1 MSQRHEEEGCMKKV
15 YICVFVL
22 VLFFAIQIACAQ
34 TIVRLGDL
42 PKSDYSVNIY
52 QVFGFHEG
60 YEGYKLTY
68 IDNHYEPQHLY
79 LPIEL
84 RDKYRIYKP
93 RTATGEQHFLIVW
106 KKGEDIERVEWF
118 MPKAI
123 NYDLP
128 NYVVKP
134 FNDNDKAVFE
144 KVVESGELTL
154 DVEISTAEPQI
165 RAPSGAE

>member
-1 MSQRHEEEGCMKKV
+1 MKKV
-15 YICVFVL
+15 YICAFVL
-22 VLFFAIQIACAQ
+22 VLFFAIHIAGAQ

-42 PKSDYSVNIY
+42 PKSDYSINIY

-68 IDNHYEPQHLY
+68 RDNQNEPQHLY

-93 RTATGEQHFLIVW
+93 QSATGEQHFLIVW
-106 KKGEDIERVEWF
+106 KKGDYIKRVEWF

-144 KVVESGELTL
+144 KVVASGELTL
-154 DVEISTAEPQI
+154 DAEISTSEPQI
-165 RAPSGAE
+165 RAPGGE

>member
-1 MSQRHEEEGCMKKV
+1 MKKV
-15 YICVFVL
+15 YLCAFAL
-22 VLFFAIQIACAQ
+22 ALFFVVTTAGAQ

-60 YEGYKLTY
+60 YEGFKLTY
-68 IDNHYEPQHLY
+68 IDNQHEPQHLY

-84 RDKYRIYKP
+84 RSKYRIYKP
-93 RTATGEQHFLIVW
+93 QSATGSQNFVIVW
-106 KKGEDIERVEWF
+106 KKGDQIERVEWF

-134 FNDNDKAVFE
+134 FNDDDVAVFE
-144 KVVESGELTL
+144 RIVDSGELTL
-154 DVEISTAEPQI
+154 QAEISTAEPEI
-165 RAPSGAE
+165 RAPGGE

>member
-1 MSQRHEEEGCMKKV
+1 MKKV
-15 YICVFVL
+15 YICAFVL
-22 VLFFAIQIACAQ
+22 VLFFAIHIAGAQ

-42 PKSDYSVNIY
+42 PKSDYSINIY

-68 IDNHYEPQHLY
+68 RDNQNEPQHLY

-93 RTATGEQHFLIVW
+93 QSATGEQNFLIVW
-106 KKGEDIERVEWF
+106 KKGEYIKRVEWF

-134 FNDNDKAVFE
+134 FNDDDKAVFE
-144 KVVESGELTL
+144 KVVASGELTL
-154 DVEISTAEPQI
+154 DAEISTSEPQI
-165 RAPSGAE
+165 RAPGGE

>member
-1 MSQRHEEEGCMKKV
+1 MKKV
-15 YICVFVL
+15 YICAFAL
-22 VLFFAIQIACAQ
+22 VLLFAASAASAQ

-68 IDNHYEPQHLY
+68 IDNQHEPQHLY

-84 RDKYRIYKP
+84 RSKYRIYKP
-93 RTATGEQHFLIVW
+93 QTATGNQNFVIVW
-106 KKGEDIERVEWF
+106 KKGDQIERVEWF
-118 MPKAI
+118 MPKAV

-128 NYVVKP
+128 NYVIKP
-134 FNDNDKAVFE
+134 FGDSDKAVFE
-144 KVVESGELTL
+144 MIVDSGELTL
-154 DVEISTAEPQI
+154 DVEMSTAEPQI
-165 RAPSGAE
+165 RAPGEN

>member
-1 MSQRHEEEGCMKKV
+1 MKKV
-15 YICVFVL
+15 YICGFVL
-22 VLFFAIQIACAQ
+22 VLFFAIHIAGAQ

-42 PKSDYSVNIY
+42 PKSDYSINIY

-68 IDNHYEPQHLY
+68 RDNQNEPQHLY

-93 RTATGEQHFLIVW
+93 QSATGEQNFLIVW
-106 KKGEDIERVEWF
+106 KKGEYIKRVEWF

-144 KVVESGELTL
+144 KVVASGELTL
-154 DVEISTAEPQI
+154 DAEISTSEPQI
-165 RAPSGAE
+165 RAPGGE

>member
-1 MSQRHEEEGCMKKV
+1 M
-15 YICVFVL
+15 
-22 VLFFAIQIACAQ
+22 
-34 TIVRLGDL
+34 
-42 PKSDYSVNIY
+42 
-52 QVFGFHEG
+52 
-60 YEGYKLTY
+60 
-68 IDNHYEPQHLY
+68 
-79 LPIEL
+79 
-84 RDKYRIYKP
+84 
-93 RTATGEQHFLIVW
+93 

-154 DVEISTAEPQI
+154 DVEIRTTEPQI
-165 RAPSGAE
+165 RAPGGGE

>member
-1 MSQRHEEEGCMKKV
+1 MKKV
-15 YICVFVL
+15 YICAFALALLFV
-22 VLFFAIQIACAQ
+22 VSAASAQ

-68 IDNHYEPQHLY
+68 IDNQHEPQHLY

-84 RDKYRIYKP
+84 RRKYRIYKP
-93 RTATGEQHFLIVW
+93 QTATGNQNFVIVW
-106 KKGEDIERVEWF
+106 KKGDQIERVEWF
-118 MPKAI
+118 MPRAV

-128 NYVVKP
+128 NYVIKP
-134 FNDNDKAVFE
+134 FGDSDKAVFE
-144 KVVESGELTL
+144 RIVDGGELTL
-154 DVEISTAEPQI
+154 DVEMSTAEPQI
-165 RAPSGAE
+165 RAPGEN

>member
-1 MSQRHEEEGCMKKV
+1 MKKV
-15 YICVFVL
+15 YICAFVL
-22 VLFFAIQIACAQ
+22 VLFFAIHIAGAQ

-42 PKSDYSVNIY
+42 PKSDYSINIY

-68 IDNHYEPQHLY
+68 RDNQNEPQHLY

-93 RTATGEQHFLIVW
+93 QSATGEQNFLIVW
-106 KKGEDIERVEWF
+106 KKGEYIKRVEWF

-144 KVVESGELTL
+144 KVVASGELTL
-154 DVEISTAEPQI
+154 DAEISTSEPQI
-165 RAPSGAE
+165 RAPGGE

>member
-1 MSQRHEEEGCMKKV
+1 MKKV
-15 YICVFVL
+15 YIGAFAL
-22 VLFFAIQIACAQ
+22 VLLFVVSAVSAQ

-68 IDNHYEPQHLY
+68 IDNQNEPQHLY

-84 RDKYRIYKP
+84 RSKYRIYKP
-93 RTATGEQHFLIVW
+93 QTATGNQNFIIVW
-106 KKGEDIERVEWF
+106 KKGDQIERVEWF
-118 MPKAI
+118 MPRAV

-128 NYVVKP
+128 NYVIKP
-134 FNDNDKAVFE
+134 FGDNDKAVFE
-144 KVVESGELTL
+144 RIVDGGELTL
-154 DVEISTAEPQI
+154 DVEMSTAEPQI
-165 RAPSGAE
+165 RAPGEN

>member
-1 MSQRHEEEGCMKKV
+1 MKKV
-15 YICVFVL
+15 YICAFVL
-22 VLFFAIQIACAQ
+22 VLFFAIHIAGAQ

-42 PKSDYSVNIY
+42 PKSDYSINIY

-68 IDNHYEPQHLY
+68 RDNQNEPQHLY

-93 RTATGEQHFLIVW
+93 QSATGEQHFLIVW
-106 KKGEDIERVEWF
+106 KKGEYIKRVEWF

-134 FNDNDKAVFE
+134 FNDDDKAVFE
-144 KVVESGELTL
+144 KVVASGELTL
-154 DVEISTAEPQI
+154 DAEISTSEPQI
-165 RAPSGAE
+165 RAPGGE

>member
-1 MSQRHEEEGCMKKV
+1 MKKV
-15 YICVFVL
+15 YICAFVL
-22 VLFFAIQIACAQ
+22 VLFFAIHIAGAQ

-42 PKSDYSVNIY
+42 PKSDYSINIY

-68 IDNHYEPQHLY
+68 RDNQNEPQHLY

-93 RTATGEQHFLIVW
+93 QSATGEQHFLIVW
-106 KKGEDIERVEWF
+106 KKGEYIKRVEWF

-144 KVVESGELTL
+144 KVVASGELTL
-154 DVEISTAEPQI
+154 DAEISTSEPQI
-165 RAPSGAE
+165 RAPGGE